1 MNTNLYSVAGKRC
14 QPTGCERSVNL
25 SGESSS
31 LGSTCLHGEGAERQ
45 ALYMT
50 ARLAALKPYDMRHT
64 HTHTHTHT
72 QRRTFLHPQTIDMM
86 RGFKPCEAQG
96 GPRGMIGYCRAYARR
111 SDCGV
116 AIDSRRTQHV
126 RADLLRARKPRSR
139 PCRAQRSAP
148 GSIREYEER

>member
-1 MNTNLYSVAGKRC
+1 MRLLPLQGMNTNLYSVAGKRC

-64 HTHTHTHT
+64 HTHST
-72 QRRTFLHPQTIDMM
+72 QDVPPPADHRHDATIRTLRGTRWTTRYDRTLQSLRTAERLRSSYRLEAHAARSGGFAASAQAPQSPMQGSTISAW
-86 RGFKPCEAQG
+86 E
-96 GPRGMIGYCRAYARR
+96 YAR
-111 SDCGV
+111 V
-116 AIDSRRTQHV
+116 
-126 RADLLRARKPRSR
+126 
-139 PCRAQRSAP
+139 
-148 GSIREYEER
+148 